1 MAKLGSPAITAAEAI
16 GAHKGTVHL
25 WPTIG
30 RYLRR
35 LWAGYWERRARRATM
50 AVLSALD
57 DSTLKDLGLHRSEV
71 GSLVYGSR
79 RDRRI

>member
-1 MAKLGSPAITAAEAI
+1 MLKLGSHAITAAEAI
-16 GAHKGTVHL
+16 GAHRAPVHI

-50 AVLSALD
+50 AVLSGLD
-57 DSTLKDLGLHRSEV
+57 DTTLKDLGLHRSEI
-71 GSLVYGSR
+71 GSLVYGTR
-79 RDRRI
+79 RDRRL

>member
-1 MAKLGSPAITAAEAI
+1 MAKLGSLAITAAGAI
-16 GAHKGTVHL
+16 GAHRAPVHIRS
-25 WPTIG
+25 TIG
-30 RYLRR
+30 RRLRR

-50 AVLSALD
+50 ALLSALD
-57 DSTLKDLGLHRSEV
+57 DTTLKDLGLHRSEI